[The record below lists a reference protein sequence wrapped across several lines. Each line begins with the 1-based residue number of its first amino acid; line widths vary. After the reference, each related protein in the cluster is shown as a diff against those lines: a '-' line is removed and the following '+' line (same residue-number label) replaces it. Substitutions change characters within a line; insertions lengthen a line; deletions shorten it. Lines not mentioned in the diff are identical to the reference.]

1 MNTIFE
7 TVLHNSKTVRFS
19 DAARPVLPDQFALNP
34 GGLYVHTVP
43 GRNKPSRKVWY
54 QMKKLSFGK
63 SKNSSKGFA
72 IALAISVA
80 AVGTVTYLTLSRL
93 NQVPETDPSQSQT
106 LDNTTEWSIPE
117 VSTIDK
123 EQTGVPKDTPT
134 VTPESSAEPAGKTTS
149 SAAEETQAPTI
160 KETQTTTVSA
170 FAMPLTGEILNA
182 YSNGELVKSKTLGE
196 WRTHDG
202 VDIKAA
208 EGTPVKSLNDGKVI
222 DIREDSQWGVTIEIE
237 YPNNITAIFC
247 GLSDDVKVK
256 KGQEVKL
263 GDVIGSV
270 GNTSIIESA
279 EEMHLH
285 LGMKQDGAWIDPMS
299 IIVTR

>member
-1 MNTIFE
+1 
-7 TVLHNSKTVRFS
+7 
-19 DAARPVLPDQFALNP
+19 
-34 GGLYVHTVP
+34 
-43 GRNKPSRKVWY
+43 
-54 QMKKLSFGK
+54 MKKPSFGK
-63 SKNSSKGFA
+63 SKNSSRGFA

-93 NQVPETDPSQSQT
+93 NQVPETDISQSQT

-117 VSTIDK
+117 VSTIDNS
-123 EQTGVPKDTPT
+123 QTGVPKDTPT
-134 VTPESSAEPAGKTTS
+134 VTPESSEEPVQEITS
-149 SAAEETQAPTI
+149 SDAA
-160 KETQTTTVSA
+160 ETQTPVVKTNESSSVSA
-170 FAMPLTGEILNA
+170 FAMPLTGEIINA

-202 VDIKAA
+202 IDIKAA
-208 EGTPVKSLNDGKVI
+208 EGTPVKSLNDGKVT
-222 DIREDSQWGVTIEIE
+222 DIREDPQWGITIEIE

-247 GLSDDVKVK
+247 GLADDVKVK

-270 GNTSIIESA
+270 GNTSIVEAS

-285 LGMKQDGAWIDPMS
+285 LGMKQDGSWIDPTE
-299 IIVTR
+299 IIVSR